1 MEQAQL
7 QLVFNVV
14 AITGVTSLASFC
26 YLLKKENR
34 NLATGLQREVKQEDR
49 DATVGVVPATVPA
62 GPGRISPTTSTATV
76 AEQDIRT
83 FAADQRTRWVE
94 GMRRRHTTI
103 GAVNR

>member
-34 NLATGLQREVKQEDR
+34 KLATGRQREVRQEYQE
-49 DATVGVVPATVPA
+49 ATVGVAPASV
-62 GPGRISPTTSTATV
+62 PGRPGRLPVESTATV
-76 AEQDIRT
+76 APQDIRRL
-83 FAADQRTRWVE
+83 AADQRARWVE
-94 GMRRRHTTI
+94 GMRRRHP
-103 GAVNR
+103 AMDALKR